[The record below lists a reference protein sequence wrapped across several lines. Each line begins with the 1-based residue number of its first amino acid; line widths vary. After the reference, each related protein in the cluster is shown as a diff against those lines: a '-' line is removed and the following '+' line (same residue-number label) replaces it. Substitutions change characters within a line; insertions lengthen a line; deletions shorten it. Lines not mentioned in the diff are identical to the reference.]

1 MANQVNHDVLNQA
14 IKAITRRDISR
25 NELYRKL
32 QDKGFDSND
41 IETAI
46 SYLIEKK
53 WYSEQKAARELTES
67 KVRSAKVG
75 PAYISRYLYGKRF
88 EASIIEQ
95 TVDSLFERYSEKDLA
110 LDNALKKVPNLQKK
124 YSNDPAKTVKIRNA
138 LYQYLARRGFS
149 GSISEDVI
157 QTVMIEE

>member
-1 MANQVNHDVLNQA
+1 MTNQLNHDVLNQA
-14 IKAITRRDISR
+14 IKTITRRDLSR
-25 NELYRKL
+25 NELYKKL
-32 QDKGFDSND
+32 QAKGFDAAD

-46 SYLIEKK
+46 SYLIDKK

-75 PAYISRYLYGKRF
+75 PAYISRYLFGKRF

-95 TVDSLFERYSEKDLA
+95 TVDALFERYSEKELA
-110 LDNALKKVPNLQKK
+110 FDNARKKVPNLQKK

-149 GSISEDVI
+149 SSICEDVI
-157 QTVMIEE
+157 QTVMTEE